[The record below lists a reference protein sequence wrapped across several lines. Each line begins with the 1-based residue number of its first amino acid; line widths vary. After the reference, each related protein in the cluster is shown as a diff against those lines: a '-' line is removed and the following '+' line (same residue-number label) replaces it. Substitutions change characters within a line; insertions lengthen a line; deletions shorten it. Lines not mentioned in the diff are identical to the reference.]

1 MPVNCRKYRGCCDGR
16 LDRVQST
23 DSAKTPLP
31 HARRAARVTT
41 PVIVEAAWPSVR
53 CRYGNSTGST
63 RSGRRWPAST
73 DHAVE
78 WFAEDTGAVLGAI
91 AYHPSDLAWSLVV
104 MERLHDDQFHVCD
117 RAAGLPALDD
127 ARRLLSEKM
136 ASALTTRQWAS
147 AHRAAA

>member
-1 MPVNCRKYRGCCDGR
+1 MAVRA
-16 LDRVQST
+16 LSLWEFDRFNAVRAT
-23 DSAKTPLP
+23 L
-31 HARRAARVTT
+31 ARH
-41 PVIVEAAWPSVR
+41 
-53 CRYGNSTGST
+53 
-63 RSGRRWPAST
+63 T